1 MEQLLKELKRRIE
14 RENRPSE
21 QLYVSL
27 KQSGAYMFM
36 TNTMNQDLVLSFCAA
51 MLKLY
56 CNLTEKHKEENS

>member
-14 RENRPSE
+14 REDRPSE
-21 QLYVSL
+21 QLYASL

-36 TNTMNQDLVLSFCAA
+36 TNTMHKDLVLSFCSA

-56 CNLTEKHKEENS
+56 DNLSGKQKEGAE

>member
-21 QLYVSL
+21 QLYASL

-36 TNTMNQDLVLSFCAA
+36 TNTMNKDLVLSFCAA

-56 CNLTEKHKEENS
+56 SNLTENAKEKNA